1 MKSRV
6 KFSVYS
12 MILTVVISVVL
23 VLACEKTYG
32 ELVPFCIVLALC
44 LMLIVPALF
53 YAPLSVRANERCII
67 ISSLLKKHHISLNDI
82 VRVEPFTPTMGARRL
97 FGSGGFFGYWG
108 IFKEGDVG
116 RYAAYFGKASDC
128 FLVRMKNGDKYVIGC
143 AGSPGMVNFI
153 KRQIG

>member
-1 MKSRV
+1 
-6 KFSVYS
+6 
-12 MILTVVISVVL
+12 MILTMVIFVVP
-23 VLACEKTYG
+23 VLACVKTYG
-32 ELVPFCIVLALC
+32 ELVPSGIVLALC

-53 YAPLSVRANERCII
+53 YAPLSVRANERYII
-67 ISSLLKKHHISLNDI
+67 ISSLLKKHPILLNDI
-82 VRVEPFTPTMGARRL
+82 LSVVPFTPTLGARRL
-97 FGSGGFFGYWG
+97 FGSGGFLGYWG

-143 AGSPGMVNFI
+143 ADSPEMVNFI

>member
-12 MILTVVISVVL
+12 MILTMVISVVL
-23 VLACEKTYG
+23 VLACVKTYG

-44 LMLIVPALF
+44 LMLIAPALF
-53 YAPLSVRANERCII
+53 YAPLSVRANERYII
-67 ISSLLKKHHISLNDI
+67 ISSLLKKHRILLNDI
-82 VRVEPFTPTMGARRL
+82 LSVVPFTPTLGARRL
-97 FGSGGFFGYWG
+97 LGSGGFFGYWG

-143 AGSPGMVNFI
+143 ADSPEMVNFI

>member
-1 MKSRV
+1 
-6 KFSVYS
+6 
-12 MILTVVISVVL
+12 MILTMVISVVL
-23 VLACEKTYG
+23 VLFCVKTYG

-44 LMLIVPALF
+44 LMLIIPAL
-53 YAPLSVRANERCII
+53 LSVRANERCII
-67 ISSLLKKHHISLNDI
+67 ISCLLKKHHIYLNDI
-82 VRVEPFTPTMGARRL
+82 VRVEPFTPTIGARRL

-116 RYAAYFGKASDC
+116 RYAAYFGKAADC

-143 AGSPGMVNFI
+143 ADSPEMVNFI

>member
-23 VLACEKTYG
+23 VLVCVKTYG

-44 LMLIVPALF
+44 LILIVSALF
-53 YAPLSVRANERCII
+53 YAPLSVRANERYII
-67 ISSLLKKHHISLNDI
+67 ISSLLKKHRILLNDI
-82 VRVEPFTPTMGARRL
+82 LSVVPFTPTLGARRL
-97 FGSGGFFGYWG
+97 FGSGGFLGYWG

-143 AGSPGMVNFI
+143 ADSPEMVNFI
-153 KRQIG
+153 KKQIG

>member
-1 MKSRV
+1 
-6 KFSVYS
+6 
-12 MILTVVISVVL
+12 MILTMVIFVVP
-23 VLACEKTYG
+23 VLACVKTYG
-32 ELVPFCIVLALC
+32 ELVPFGIVLALC

-53 YAPLSVRANERCII
+53 YAPLSVRANERYII
-67 ISSLLKKHHISLNDI
+67 ISSLLKKHPILLNDI
-82 VRVEPFTPTMGARRL
+82 LSVVPFTPTLGARRL
-97 FGSGGFFGYWG
+97 FGSGGFLGYWG

-143 AGSPGMVNFI
+143 ADSPEMVNFI

>member
-6 KFSVYS
+6 EFSIYS
-12 MILTVVISVVL
+12 MILTVVISVVF
-23 VLACEKTYG
+23 VLACVKTYG

-67 ISSLLKKHHISLNDI
+67 ISSLLRKHRILLKDI
-82 VRVEPFTPTMGARRL
+82 LSVEPFTPTMGARRL

-128 FLVRMKNGDKYVIGC
+128 FLVRMKISDKYVIGC
-143 AGSPGMVNFI
+143 ADSPGMVNFI

>member
-1 MKSRV
+1 
-6 KFSVYS
+6 
-12 MILTVVISVVL
+12 MILTMVISVVL
-23 VLACEKTYG
+23 VLACVKTYG

-53 YAPLSVRANERCII
+53 YAPSSVRANERCII
-67 ISSLLKKHHISLNDI
+67 ISSLLKKHRILLNDI
-82 VRVEPFTPTMGARRL
+82 LSVVPFTPTLGARRL
-97 FGSGGFFGYWG
+97 FGSGGFLGYWG

-143 AGSPGMVNFI
+143 ADSPEMVNFI